1 MVSGLLGMIRSIPE
15 DYREKIHI
23 PRINSMTISYILL
36 FAFFAVVVILP
47 MLLLIKGS
55 FWSTGPFSS
64 GGHFTL
70 DHYAETYFNP
80 QTYLL
85 FINTTVVA
93 VGTTIFACTLGV
105 TMAWVVARTN
115 TPFRSWLIPM
125 VLFPQLVPGYLVATS
140 YIYILDPEIGF
151 LAGILQNTIGFAP
164 SIYSFW
170 GIIFVS
176 GISRSPI
183 PFVITLPV
191 FRNFDP
197 SLEEAS
203 RISGA
208 GTFQTLR
215 KVTLPMVA
223 PAITGASLLIFTKS
237 LETFSVPAF
246 LGLPADPPIVVF
258 AVRLWQAFSRD
269 MPPNYGLGTALST
282 TLLVIG
288 IVGLL
293 VQRYSTSQTEKY
305 VTVTGQGFTAQRYD
319 LGRGRWVML
328 SVAILVLF
336 FGIILPFG
344 MLLIASFTST
354 WFGELFFMSD
364 MVSFTLDNYITL
376 TQTEDIVLAVMNSL
390 FIATIGAFLA
400 MLLAS
405 LASYYVIKITEDDS
419 PFIDST
425 SGLMDQIT
433 YIPAAVPG
441 LVTSVGFL
449 WFAVSIPEIGLYGS
463 IWLIMLAYMVREFP
477 EGTRTTHAAVSQ
489 IDEVLEDQARISG
502 AGWLRTIKDIILPL
516 INRSFVAGYL
526 LIFADLMKNLAVPLL
541 LYDQDS
547 IVIPVLIFT
556 LKISGE
562 FGKLAALGMVL
573 FALVMI
579 VFGIAKFVFGV
590 SFAE

>member
-1 MVSGLLGMIRSIPE
+1 MVSGLVGAIRARTGEAGSRL
-15 DYREKIHI
+15 DFLKGH
-23 PRINSMTISYILL
+23 SMVAFYLFL
-36 FAFFAVVVILP
+36 FAFFVVTVIGP
-47 MLLLIKGS
+47 MLLLFKGS
-55 FWSTGPFSS
+55 FWTAGPFES

-70 DHYAETYFNP
+70 EHYAETYFNP
-80 QTYLL
+80 QTYFL

-105 TMAWVVARTN
+105 GMAWVVARTN

-140 YIYILDPEIGF
+140 YIYILDPQIGF
-151 LAGILQNTIGFAP
+151 LSQILQSTIGWAP
-164 SIYSFW
+164 TIYSFW

-176 GISRSPI
+176 GISRAPI

-197 SLEEAS
+197 ALEEAS
-203 RISGA
+203 RMNGA

-215 KVTLPMVA
+215 KITLPMVT
-223 PAITGASLLIFTKS
+223 PAVSGAALLIFTKS

-246 LGLPADPPIVVF
+246 LGIPADPPILVF
-258 AVRLWQAFSRD
+258 AVRLWQAFSQE
-269 MPPNYGLGTALST
+269 MPPAYGLGTALST
-282 TLLVIG
+282 TLLAIG
-288 IVGLL
+288 ATGLV
-293 VQRYSTSQTEKY
+293 VQRYATSQKEKY
-305 VTVTGQGFTAQRYD
+305 VTVTGQGFTAERYD
-319 LGRGRWVML
+319 LGRWKWGTF
-328 SVAILVLF
+328 SVALAVLF
-336 FGIILPFG
+336 FGILLPFG
-344 MLLIASFTST
+344 MLLIASVTST
-354 WFGELFFMSD
+354 WFGKLFFMSD
-364 MVSFTLDNYITL
+364 LVSFTLDNYLTLSESPDILLAIT
-376 TQTEDIVLAVMNSL
+376 NSL
-390 FIATIGAFLA
+390 IIASIGAFLA
-400 MLLAS
+400 MLFAS
-405 LASYYVIKITEDDS
+405 FTSYFVIKIQEDES
-419 PFIDST
+419 PLIARS
-425 SGLMDQIT
+425 SGLMDQVT
-433 YIPAAVPG
+433 YLPAAIPG
-441 LVTSVGFL
+441 IVTSVGFL
-449 WFAVSIPEIGLYGS
+449 WFAVSIPQVGIYGS

-489 IDEVLEDQARISG
+489 IDAVLEDQARIAG

-556 LKISGE
+556 FKLSGE

-573 FALVMI
+573 FVLVMA
-579 VFGIAKFVFGV
+579 VFAIAKYALGV